1 MVRNGN
7 ENYILLYNM
16 RKFMLSIC
24 ATLSCVFLASGQEAD
39 AGQFLRGVTNY
50 SQERFAVAEKIFSDL
65 HLSCPEDDAVSYYLG
80 LTEFALGQM
89 DSSEFHLREAVA
101 RDTSNVW
108 YLEALGSL
116 YSARGDRSRFAA
128 ICEKLLEL
136 SPAQYNNPYTL
147 TVVGDEMMNRRQ
159 DDKALEY
166 YNRALDI
173 DQDYAPAQLGK
184 LEILRFSGNFPP
196 FFLTLDRFVRNG
208 FVRDDIKSQYVGALI
223 ERMDSRF
230 YWVWGE
236 QLGKL
241 VDMCY
246 RQAPEDPGSN
256 LNKLRMCIIENKQDS
271 VIYMCARLADV
282 SRRSGDKEN
291 LLLALSTAGDMSYQ
305 MGRARDAY
313 RFYEEALEV
322 DPDCTAV
329 LNNYAYY
336 LSEEGKSLRK
346 ALKMSRKAIAIEP
359 DNPTFLDTC
368 GWILYLLG
376 RPKEAKPLFKHAMIY
391 GGKDSAVILEHYS
404 VILESLGERDLSIY
418 YNSLAEQ
425 KKQKQ

>member
-1 MVRNGN
+1 
-7 ENYILLYNM
+7 M
-16 RKFMLSIC
+16 RKFILSIF
-24 ATLSCVFLASGQEAD
+24 AVLSCLPLAFGQQAD

-65 HLSCPEDDAVSYYLG
+65 HESFPEDDAVSYYLG
-80 LTEFALGQM
+80 LSEFALGQT
-89 DSSEFHLREAVA
+89 DSSELHLSEAVS

-116 YSARGDRSRFAA
+116 YSAKGDRSRFAA

-136 SPAQYNNPYTL
+136 NPAQYNNPYTL

-159 DDKALEY
+159 DDRAMEY
-166 YNRALDI
+166 YERALDI
-173 DQDYAPAQLGK
+173 DADYAPAQLGK
-184 LEILRFSGNFPP
+184 LEILRFAGNFPP
-196 FFLTLDRFVRNG
+196 FFLTLDQFVRNDL
-208 FVRDDIKSQYVGALI
+208 VRDDIKSQYLGALI

-236 QLGKL
+236 QLRKL
-241 VDMCY
+241 VDVCY
-246 RQAPEDPGSN
+246 KQAPEDPGAN

-271 VIYMCARLADV
+271 VIYMCGRLAEA
-282 SRRSGDKEN
+282 SRRAGDKEN
-291 LLLALSTAGDMSYQ
+291 LLLALSTAGDMCYQ
-305 MGRARDAY
+305 MGQPREAY
-313 RFYEEALEV
+313 RFYDQALDV

-346 ALKMSRKAIAIEP
+346 ALKMSRRAIALEP

-376 RPKEAKPLFKHAMIY
+376 KPKEAKPLFKHAMIY

-404 VILESLGERDLSIY
+404 AVLESLGERDLSIY

-425 KKQKQ
+425 KKPKQ